1 MTRLLMKPLTL
12 EDGSTLRC
20 AHARIW
26 PPPHLHLIPKVF
38 GLDTEYLR
46 FRVSDDIYLRV
57 KTWEGVCGLTAMNT
71 AKCSTCPH
79 VLRGEER
86 VKPPQ
91 SGLAPPTTRA
101 TPVARARAKLTKEKR
116 NG

>member
-1 MTRLLMKPLTL
+1 VTRLLMKPLTL

-20 AHARIW
+20 AHAKVW

-46 FRVSDDIYLRV
+46 FRVANEVYLRV
-57 KTWEGVCGLTAMNT
+57 KTWEGVCGLTAMKFE
-71 AKCSTCPH
+71 KCSSCLH
-79 VLRGEER
+79 VLRDGEEPR
-86 VKPPQ
+86 LPQ

-101 TPVARARAKLTKEKR
+101 HPVARARAKRL
-116 NG
+116 